1 MKKIMFND
9 KYGLTTAVLSGKK
22 TMTRR
27 SFSANIHEHN
37 VIRQSLLDVEENQNE
52 NRRAIIKKYS
62 RYQVGEIVAVAQSYE
77 SMANGGYLDRMT
89 VPADNAVGFEFKLEY
104 CGGGYK
110 NKMFVASDLM
120 PHHIRITDIKV
131 ERLQDISDEDCLK
144 EGVIKI
150 PHPFVKEAN
159 DVYVCPGIK
168 GYYTHQRDCFADL
181 IDKVSGKGTWD
192 NNPYVFVYE
201 FELID

>member
-9 KYGLTTAVLSGKK
+9 KYGLTTSVLKGKK

-27 SFSANIHEHN
+27 TIKDVN
-37 VIRQSLLDVEENQNE
+37 LLQYLNE
-52 NRRAIIKKYS
+52 LDDDGALKSIKGTIISESNS
-62 RYQVGEIVAVAQSYE
+62 RYKVGEIVAVAQSYE

-110 NKMFVASDLM
+110 NKMFVAADLM

-131 ERLQDISDEDCLK
+131 ERMQDISEEDCLK
-144 EGVIKI
+144 EGVFQSSWNRFYKYTFR
-150 PHPFVKEAN
+150 HSKKKYHTANEA
-159 DVYVCPGIK
+159 
-168 GYYTHQRDCFADL
+168 FAVL
-181 IDKVSGKGTWD
+181 IDKVSGKYTWKS
-192 NNPYVFVYE
+192 NPWVFAYT

>member
-9 KYGLTTAVLSGKK
+9 KYGLTNAVLSGKK

-27 SFSANIHEHN
+27 FFFANIHEYN

-89 VPADNAVGFEFKLEY
+89 VPADNAVGFELKLEY

-110 NKMFVASDLM
+110 NKMFVSADLM
-120 PHHIRITDIKV
+120 PHHIYITDIKI
-131 ERLQDISDEDCLK
+131 ELLQDISDEDCLK
-144 EGVIKI
+144 EGLDWII
-150 PHPFVKEAN
+150 GT
-159 DVYVCPGIK
+159 PGILK
-168 GYYTHQRDCFADL
+168 KWTFFGTKKTWNTRREAFAAL
-181 IDKVSGKGTWD
+181 IDKVSGKGTWE
-192 NNPYVFVYE
+192 NNPYVFAYS
-201 FELID
+201 FKLID